1 MTSFAQKVAMW
12 VGAIVIAIALG
23 GLAFW
28 IAGNIGRPPVDA
40 GNTQPPSTTQQPP
53 PVQPASTQLI
63 DIQVTGT
70 VARTNPA
77 KLEITIR
84 EVVLESPSNV
94 TLCRTE
100 NILVRLRQND
110 PSPAENARVRIKGE
124 YNHQEC
130 SITLKGTGHSI
141 SQITSPTL
149 PIALIATINEMSDAR
164 NIIKVKVTAVE
175 SGPEPCTRENLT
187 VRLKDPL
194 SPTVSLQDKAEIK
207 GNYHPATCEVRLDTP
222 DTSISFPPVLIEL
235 RGTIR
240 SISGNRFLLYNWEV
254 VAGPP
259 TCQQRTRLDLTV
271 IANIGEKA
279 QEIPPT
285 KRVKV
290 KGDYHPDD
298 CMIRVEGARSDH
310 FFTLDKPEKWRMI
323 VEGVV
328 FSFEPRQKME
338 LTNLNILEGE
348 PPCDQNRLTV
358 VLTDRKWRDTVYR
371 VGDKVKV
378 DGQYY
383 EAECRLYPEQ
393 ISTAAALLPG
403 FLISGGLIF
412 NSAVTL
418 YSVALVI
425 SVIDKV
431 SVLGC
436 FGVGWGSMKLKTGV
450 EMLLNVSLLTLSGV
464 YQIYE
469 SFYISAGFG
478 GMLVRQALPP
488 AWKTTTFM
496 PVVRIAAGYR
506 LGFFLIEGGFYVSLG
521 PLQ

>member
-1 MTSFAQKVAMW
+1 MISFAQKVAMW

-28 IAGNIGRPPVDA
+28 IAGNIGKNPADAQKNQPPTSTAQQPLTPVD
-40 GNTQPPSTTQQPP
+40 
-53 PVQPASTQLI
+53 V
-63 DIQVTGT
+63 QVTGT
-70 VARTNPA
+70 VTRTNPT
-77 KLEITIR
+77 KLEIIIR
-84 EVVLESPSNV
+84 EVVLESPSNI

-100 NILVRLRQND
+100 NILVRLRQTD
-110 PSPAENARVRIKGE
+110 PFPSENARVRVKGE

-130 SITLKGTGHSI
+130 NITLKSANHSI
-141 SQITSPTL
+141 SVITALTY
-149 PIALIATINEMSDAR
+149 PISLIATINEMNDAR
-164 NIIKVKVTAVE
+164 NVIRIKVTEVE

-187 VRLKDPL
+187 VRLKDSLP
-194 SPTVSLQDKAEIK
+194 PTVSLQDKAQIK

-222 DTSISFPPVLIEL
+222 DTSIIFPPVLIEL
-235 RGTIR
+235 RGIVR

-259 TCQQRTRLDLTV
+259 TCQQRTHLDLTV

-338 LTNLNILEGE
+338 LTNLKLLEGE
-348 PPCDQNRLTV
+348 PSCDQNKLTV

-383 EAECRLYPEQ
+383 EAECRLYPDQ
-393 ISTAAALLPG
+393 ISTATLPSG

-418 YSVALVI
+418 YSVALAI
-425 SVIDKV
+425 NVIDKV

-478 GMLVRQALPP
+478 GILVRQALPP
-488 AWKTTTFM
+488 VWKTTTFM